1 MHLTDLPFPWD
12 NLFLFYLLSSSLS
25 LSLSN
30 PFFSR
35 NGNCGYSIFDESQW
49 LTSRFAVKSD
59 SSGAQVSGLVCLS
72 QSAVWTPQ
80 LRINTPEGHFT
91 PSATIALDVNIKWIT
106 PWRQEVCLHTH
117 CGPNIVLKSECG
129 CMWSNIFECV

>member
-1 MHLTDLPFPWD
+1 MTLAKTSAIKCCIHGELTYPTWATW
-12 NLFLFYLLSSSLS
+12 SSLTIPAIS
-25 LSLSN
+25 LTSRFLATTSFCCICSLVLSLSN
-30 PFFSR
+30 PFCSR
-35 NGNCGYSIFDESQW
+35 NGNCGHSIFDESQW

-59 SSGAQVSGLVCLS
+59 SSGDQVSGLVCLT

-106 PWRQEVCLHTH
+106 P
-117 CGPNIVLKSECG
+117 
-129 CMWSNIFECV
+129 